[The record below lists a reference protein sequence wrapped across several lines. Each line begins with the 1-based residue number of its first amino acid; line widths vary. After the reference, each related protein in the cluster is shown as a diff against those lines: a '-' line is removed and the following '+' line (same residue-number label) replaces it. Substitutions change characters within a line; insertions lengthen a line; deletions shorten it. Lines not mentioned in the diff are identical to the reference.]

1 MVGIKAV
8 KLARDRKSWK
18 KMGDFVVLA
27 KAYDVTLFVALLS
40 YPNII
45 QVCRSLSHKIQTLN
59 LKIMVS

>member
-27 KAYDVTLFVALLS
+27 RAYDVTLFVALLS

-45 QVCRSLSHKIQTLN
+45 QVRRSHKIQTLN